1 MADQDEAS
9 LAAVRDDLET
19 VLDRLDQLGLHQAGA
34 HVSMAVHCLRRM
46 SNPCLSTGTA
56 EDLVG

>member
-1 MADQDEAS
+1 
-9 LAAVRDDLET
+9 
-19 VLDRLDQLGLHQAGA
+19 
-34 HVSMAVHCLRRM
+34 MAVHCLRRM